1 MEARVRSVNRAA
13 AQRRQDMID
22 DIDLKLL
29 KLLSQNSR
37 ASLRE
42 LARSLGVAVSTVHM
56 RLQKLIREGL
66 IKRFTIIP
74 DYERLGYP
82 ITAVILVSVE
92 GGAIEEVASRLR
104 EEHNLIAVYD
114 VTGDYDLVL
123 VGKFRSMS
131 DLNSFLKRLNKM
143 HAIKRTVT
151 SVALKVFKEDIV
163 SPLNQHP
170 SL

>member
-1 MEARVRSVNRAA
+1 MH
-13 AQRRQDMID
+13 D
-22 DIDLKLL
+22 DIDVKLL
-29 KLLSQNSR
+29 KLLAQNSR

-42 LARSLGVAVSTVHM
+42 LARSLGVAVSTVHA
-56 RLQKLIREGL
+56 RLQKLVREGL
-66 IKRFTIIP
+66 IKRFTIVP

-92 GGAIEEVASRLR
+92 GGAIEEVATRLR
-104 EEHNLIAVYD
+104 EEPNLIAVYD
-114 VTGDYDLVL
+114 VTGDYDIVL

-131 DLNSFLKRLNKM
+131 ELNLFLKRLNKM

-151 SVALKVFKEDIV
+151 SVVLKVFKEDLV
-163 SPLNQHP
+163 SPLDSHP